1 MCDRVSPLFVGDVR
15 TSANQFDTASTAEDV
30 RVFEFESS
38 RAARLSRSNV
48 GIARVESCAGKVSQL
63 AEIDGYVFGDREREH
78 NPAVADTR
86 MRRGEVTIQA
96 VEKRRRAADDDRI
109 AVTGIEREAV
119 YRHVQIEREEDVGN
133 GCGEGVAAAIVWHN
147 CGRPIRRVAP
157 ITVCRAGVGGVNC
170 RRLRGAE

>member
-1 MCDRVSPLFVGDVR
+1 MPEMCDRVPSLFVGDVR

-86 MRRGEVTIQA
+86 MRRGEVMIQA

-109 AVTGIEREAV
+109 AVTGIKREAV
-119 YRHVQIEREEDVGN
+119 TVTSKSSVRKTLAM
-133 GCGEGVAAAIVWHN
+133 VAAKVLPPPLFGTI
-147 CGRPIRRVAP
+147 
-157 ITVCRAGVGGVNC
+157 AGDQFAGSPQLPSVGPV
-170 RRLRGAE
+170 